1 MSNLR
6 SMSVANF
13 KKLVG
18 ADKIQIIVSPTTQK
32 LFASGDN
39 GQNYKAEQNLDVLKP
54 IVVLM
59 DGDDLDTACFINERN
74 TAKVKITL

>member
-74 TAKVKITL
+74 TAEVKITL